1 MRKKQIFWNLLP
13 VLAITASVL
22 FGCKPDAPV
31 DDPNSTPQDTIPD
44 SLKYNVE
51 LEFWCGTITGL
62 GNGGTKLY
70 PDTIQKYIDNEYV
83 DTVYLVV
90 NRGSTFGGLRQST
103 ITQYRNVLEELTNI
117 SPRVRGRGNFYFQ
130 AAHPLPADSL
140 YFVSKGWTVNQEYQ
154 NQR

>member
-1 MRKKQIFWNLLP
+1 MRKKQLFWNLLP

-51 LEFWCGTITGL
+51 LEFWYGIKNGVDGTA
-62 GNGGTKLY
+62 KLY
-70 PDTIQKYIDNEYV
+70 PDTVQKYIDNEYV
-83 DTVYLVV
+83 DSVYLVLYK
-90 NRGSTFGGLRQST
+90 GSTFGGLGQSH
-103 ITQYRNVLEELTNI
+103 ITAYRNGMESLTNI
-117 SPRVRGRGNFYFQ
+117 SPRVRGRGNFHFGTGRC
-130 AAHPLPADSL
+130 LPADSL
-140 YFVSKGWTVNQEYQ
+140 YFVSKGWTVNKTYQ